1 MPASRTYDVVLTWL
15 ETGLRTG
22 QLRVGQRLPS
32 ERSLAERF
40 GISRGSVR
48 EAIRVLDAMGLVRSG
63 VGSGPNAGAVVI
75 SEPSAALGW
84 GLRMHLASRSL
95 PVPDVVATRITL
107 ESGAAAEA
115 ARAVGADRDARGVGA
130 PSVVGIAPGVEAAH
144 AGEVGETTAGTAG
157 QGRPYRAADLLEE
170 AADLLAELDD
180 PGLPDERF
188 HAQDAAF
195 HLLISSLGGNVVVT
209 TILDS
214 LRQATVG
221 YVQEGV
227 LRLADWPQVRRRL
240 QVQHRRILAAV
251 VQARPEEAA
260 AAVAEHI
267 SWFHTT
273 AWPTPA

>member
-107 ESGAAAEA
+107 ECDTEL
-115 ARAVGADRDARGVGA
+115 RFQADGETQGKLKTVELNSIPDAIEVFSPEEIIPVQQRGV
-130 PSVVGIAPGVEAAH
+130 
-144 AGEVGETTAGTAG
+144 
-157 QGRPYRAADLLEE
+157 
-170 AADLLAELDD
+170 
-180 PGLPDERF
+180 
-188 HAQDAAF
+188 
-195 HLLISSLGGNVVVT
+195 
-209 TILDS
+209 
-214 LRQATVG
+214 
-221 YVQEGV
+221 
-227 LRLADWPQVRRRL
+227 W
-240 QVQHRRILAAV
+240 AV
-251 VQARPEEAA
+251 VRDLFR
-260 AAVAEHI
+260 I
-267 SWFHTT
+267 
-273 AWPTPA
+273 